1 MENKNERKIVDS
13 IISQLASDC
22 DVLIFGSR
30 YYGKAWEYSDLDLAF
45 IGPGK
50 LGLQR
55 CFQLEDAFAESD
67 LPYRVD
73 VLDYHAISPEFRAII
88 DGGNEKIFSRIEK
101 ADADNEI
108 IKAQA
113 VT

>member
-1 MENKNERKIVDS
+1 MIQVSEKERKIIDD
-13 IISQLASDC
+13 IIASLAPDC

-45 IGPGK
+45 VGEEK

-55 CFQLEDAFAESD
+55 QFQLEEAFSESD

-73 VLDYHAISPEFRAII
+73 VLDYNTISPEFRAII
-88 DGGNEKIFSRIEK
+88 DNGNEKIYKRCK
-101 ADADNEI
+101 
-108 IKAQA
+108 
-113 VT
+113 

>member
-1 MENKNERKIVDS
+1 MIQISENEREIVND
-13 IISQLASDC
+13 IISQLALDC

-30 YYGKAWEYSDLDLAF
+30 YYGKARKYSDLDLAF

-73 VLDYHAISPEFRAII
+73 VLDYNAISPEFRAII
-88 DGGNEKIFSRIEK
+88 DSGNEKIFLRNEK
-101 ADADNEI
+101 SNVDN
-108 IKAQA
+108 
-113 VT
+113 